1 MSNLTPLKGMPI
13 EQLYLANCRS
23 VKDISA
29 LDGMPLQT
37 LTLNHTGISDLKPLI
52 HSPLRELN
60 RAVYMDERRR
70 ARGERFT
77 QVANDFT
84 VLAEVLASIPLDGL
98 EPFQT
103 AAE

>member
-1 MSNLTPLKGMPI
+1 
-13 EQLYLANCRS
+13 
-23 VKDISA
+23 
-29 LDGMPLQT
+29 
-37 LTLNHTGISDLKPLI
+37 
-52 HSPLRELN
+52 
-60 RAVYMDERRR
+60 MDERRR
-70 ARGERFT
+70 IRGERFA